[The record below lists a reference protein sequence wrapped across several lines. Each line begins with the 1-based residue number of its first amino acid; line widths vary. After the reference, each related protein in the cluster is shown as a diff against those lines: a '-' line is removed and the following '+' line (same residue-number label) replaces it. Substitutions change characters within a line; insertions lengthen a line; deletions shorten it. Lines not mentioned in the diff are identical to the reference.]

1 MIEIIGSIVCY
12 KSNKDQLKKAINS
25 FLKADLNLKLILV
38 DNSPSDELKDILEDK
53 RVEYIFN
60 PSNPGFGTA
69 HNIAF
74 EKSFEEGAKYHII
87 INPDI
92 EFKGDI
98 IQEIIKYMDENPDI
112 GVVMPKIIYPDGR
125 IQRLAKLIPR
135 PIEYFV
141 RRFIPFKWLKSK
153 INNRY
158 ELFDY
163 DYSYPLDVPFL
174 SGCFLVFRVDILEMI
189 GGFDENIF
197 LYFEDN
203 DICRKILKA
212 GYRTVVYPFVSVVH
226 DHTPKSFFNIRNI
239 KIYFNS
245 GIYYFNK
252 WGWVYDRDRKKSNNY
267 TLTTIYNHIK

>member
-1 MIEIIGSIVCY
+1 MKVNTSIVLY
-12 KSNKDQLKKAINS
+12 NISNYELKKLLSCFQFTIVS
-25 FLKADLNLKLILV
+25 KTILI
-38 DNSPSDELKDILEDK
+38 DNSSNILSNLIKSPNID
-53 RVEYIFN
+53 YIYN
-60 PSNPGFGTA
+60 NSNLGFGKA

-74 EKSFEEGAKYHII
+74 KKSIEENAKYHII

-92 EFKGDI
+92 EFKEDI
-98 IQEIIKYMDENPDI
+98 IQEIIKYMDENQDI
-112 GVVMPKIIYPDGR
+112 GVVMPQILYPDGT
-125 IQRLAKLIPR
+125 IQRLAKLIPS

-141 RRFIPFKWLKSK
+141 RRFIPFKWFKSK
-153 INNRY
+153 INNLY

-174 SGCFLVFRVDILEMI
+174 SGCFLVFRVDVLKKI

-203 DICRKILKA
+203 DICRKIIKA

-226 DHTPKSFFNIRNI
+226 DHTPKSFFNLKNI
-239 KIYFNS
+239 KIYFKS

-252 WGWVYDRDRKKSNNY
+252 WGWFFDKDRSIENKK
-267 TLTTIYNHIK
+267 TLNLIANGKKL